1 MALLT
6 TAFLASILA
15 PPRRVTPTARP
26 PSTRMS
32 STCDRSS
39 SPPPFFSSPR
49 TRPSTIAS
57 LPPTGNSSVLF
68 GRYQSS
74 NMYPISAASV
84 PLAGAPLSRK
94 HRTSIQLRMNG
105 CLNSFASRN
114 LLYGAMI
121 CGSAARLKQAGRTAR
136 A

>member
-1 MALLT
+1 M
-6 TAFLASILA
+6 
-15 PPRRVTPTARP
+15 
-26 PSTRMS
+26 
-32 STCDRSS
+32 
-39 SPPPFFSSPR
+39 
-49 TRPSTIAS
+49 
-57 LPPTGNSSVLF
+57 LF

-121 CGSAARLKQAGRTAR
+121 CGSAGAALRSPGTNRASVMAAAGSVRTALGGSALEALASGFISSFSR
-136 A
+136 AHSSAALTPSTSGTNRSNTSEN